1 MRSVEEVRI
10 GLVKDNTANT
20 GKLRGGK
27 MSQQNNKIHSKF
39 LRSNQ
44 PEGRKNDTLFM
55 KDVDEFILD

>member
-39 LRSNQ
+39 LRLNQ
-44 PEGRKNDTLFM
+44 PEGRKNDT
-55 KDVDEFILD
+55 